1 MATTTPGG
9 HRRGRLEPGARGAL
23 RSRGWRHLVVPHT
36 GYAGPDFVRVLAR
49 VVLAPHADDPVE
61 RADRFEYRRG
71 WRNFLT
77 AEAMDVEVT
86 VEMAGEVHR
95 TRTNR
100 SGHVDVRLPN
110 PGLAPG
116 WADVTLTAPGSEP
129 AQVPIRV
136 VAGDETFGLVSD
148 IDDTVIRTSLPR
160 PLLAAYNTL
169 VVQEQ
174 SRRPVPGM
182 AALYDA
188 VLADHPGAPT
198 VYVSTGAWNTAP
210 TLTRFLARHGFPAGP
225 LMLTDWGPTN
235 TGWFRSGQDAQARLP
250 DVAGGGLPGHPLGA
264 GGRRRPAR
272 PRDLCG
278 FRARAPR
285 PRPGDRPAR
294 ADRDP
299 AGAQPRHPHR
309 EDRRRGGPR
318 PRCGTPRRSSVAR
331 RGVADDRGAGTVRP
345 RRHPLHRCQWSPRV

>member
-1 MATTTPGG
+1 MARPHVAGIVEDG
-9 HRRGRLEPGARGAL
+9 WNRALGGAL

-49 VVLAPHADDPVE
+49 VVLAPDADDPVE

-77 AEAMDVEVT
+77 AEALDVEVT
-86 VEMAGEVHR
+86 IEVAGETHV

-129 AQVPIRV
+129 ARVPIRV

-148 IDDTVIRTSLPR
+148 IDDTVIRTYLPR

-182 AALYDA
+182 ATLYDA
-188 VLADHPGAPT
+188 ILADHPGAPT

-235 TGWFRSGQDAQARLP
+235 TGWFRSGQAHKHACLTSLVADFPAIRWVLVGDDGQHDPEIYAEFAHQHPGHVRAIALRELTATQQVLSHGIPTEKTDAEAAP
-250 DVAGGGLPGHPLGA
+250 DVGAGRSAAPDGDALAATLLPLLGA
-264 GGRRRPAR
+264 G
-272 PRDLCG
+272 
-278 FRARAPR
+278 
-285 PRPGDRPAR
+285 
-294 ADRDP
+294 
-299 AGAQPRHPHR
+299 
-309 EDRRRGGPR
+309 
-318 PRCGTPRRSSVAR
+318 
-331 RGVADDRGAGTVRP
+331 
-345 RRHPLHRCQWSPRV
+345 